1 MIGYPNLYYNAI
13 NLLGDYSFSCVGTL
27 TKYEDIDWTYPD
39 QIASKEDVE
48 AKYQEVLNKEPIRLL
63 REERDRRLA
72 KTDWTQ
78 SRDVTLEN
86 DTEWKIYRQAL
97 RDLPATADPQLD
109 DAGNLTNINWP
120 EVPK

>member
-109 DAGNLTNINWP
+109 DAGNLTNITWP